1 MSVINSFPGYEFKKC
16 EDGKYHNMYR
26 GVDLSFGGYVY
37 SEPGYYE
44 DVALLDAASL
54 HAYSIV
60 LLNKLGPYTERYEQ
74 LLNARIAIKHREYDR
89 VSEMFDGKFAKYLH
103 NDDDAYKLS
112 NVLKR
117 PISSFYGISTANFS
131 NPARDKMDKN
141 NIIALRGALFMKT
154 LQDEVN
160 KRGFHVIH
168 VKTDSV
174 KIPNATDEIIS
185 FVQEFGRKY
194 GYTME
199 HECTYKKL
207 CLVNKA
213 VYIAKYDECGIRNKG
228 GKHANEWTATGTQF
242 QVPYVFK
249 TLFSH
254 EPIEKRDLCETK
266 SVTRGGQI
274 YLNFNE
280 EMIAPYISEIEE
292 LREELLHMD
301 KGVMA
306 VKKRIKEL
314 QEKIDN
320 TRNLRFVGKCGLFTP
335 VVPGAGGGILLRS
348 TDETLEKFAAVTGTT
363 GYRWIESEL
372 LDYENDR
379 DKIDKGYFRRLVDE
393 AYAEI
398 GKYCDPEAFMRD

>member
-1 MSVINSFPGYEFKKC
+1 MSVINSFPGYEFKKG
-16 EDGKYHNMYR
+16 EDGKWHNMYR

-54 HAYSIV
+54 HPHSII
-60 LLNKLGPYTERYEQ
+60 LLNKLGPYTPRYKQ
-74 LLNARIAIKHREYDR
+74 LLDARVAIKHREYDK
-89 VSEMFDGKFAKYLH
+89 VAKMFDGKFSKYLH
-103 NDDDAYKLS
+103 SDEDADKLS
-112 NVLKR
+112 KVLKY
-117 PISSFYGISTANFS
+117 PANGFYGISTANFN

-154 LQDEVN
+154 LQDEVD
-160 KRGFHVIH
+160 KRGFHIIH

-306 VKKRIKEL
+306 IKKRIKEL

-335 VVPGAGGGILLRS
+335 VIPGAGGGILLRS

-372 LDYENDR
+372 LDYENDK